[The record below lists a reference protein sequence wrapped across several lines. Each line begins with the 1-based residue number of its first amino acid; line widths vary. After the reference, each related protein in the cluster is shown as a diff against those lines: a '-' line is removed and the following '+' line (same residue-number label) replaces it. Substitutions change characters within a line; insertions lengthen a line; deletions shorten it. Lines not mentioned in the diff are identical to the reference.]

1 MRSVTLQYIA
11 GIKMHRFYPEPAMP
25 KIDIRRPHQLSI
37 AEARVVVDKVA
48 ARMREKFG
56 MDGQWQGDTL
66 QFSRPDVRGPLDV
79 GSDAIQVTAE
89 LGMMLAPLKGMVEQA
104 IRRKLD
110 EHFA

>member
-1 MRSVTLQYIA
+1 
-11 GIKMHRFYPEPAMP
+11 MP
-25 KIDIRRPHQLSI
+25 RIDIRRPHQLSI

-56 MDGQWQGDTL
+56 MEGKWQGDSL
-66 QFSRPDVRGPLDV
+66 EFSRSGANGTITV
-79 GSDAIQVTAE
+79 GENSIQVVVE
-89 LGMMLAPLKGMVEQA
+89 LGMMLSPLRGMIEQE

>member
-1 MRSVTLQYIA
+1 
-11 GIKMHRFYPEPAMP
+11 MP

-37 AEARVVVDKVA
+37 AEARAVVDKVA

-56 MDGQWQGDTL
+56 MEGKWQGDRLEFARSGANGTIT
-66 QFSRPDVRGPLDV
+66 V
-79 GSDAIQVTAE
+79 GADAIQVVVE
-89 LGMMLAPLKGMVEQA
+89 LGMMLSPLRGMIEQE